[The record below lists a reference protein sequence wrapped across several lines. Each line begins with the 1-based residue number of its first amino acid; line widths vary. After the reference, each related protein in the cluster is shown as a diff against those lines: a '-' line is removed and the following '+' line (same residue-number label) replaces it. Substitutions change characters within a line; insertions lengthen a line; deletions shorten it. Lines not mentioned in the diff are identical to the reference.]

1 MGLKKNDIL
10 VIMKKNYC
18 FVLSLFL
25 FGTILSSCEK
35 SGNYQEFDRN
45 EIYKHL
51 SSVNVRDAKMI
62 YTKEGTNTRSGESG
76 AFGGVWKIDQNGN
89 ESKLIITGSD
99 GKTNVLNIYEINK
112 LSDKILLMYP
122 DFFDTNRI
130 REEWEKAHNDDPA
143 DFATSVGPDGKP
155 ILHGAATEYAML
167 LNKETEKL
175 YRFPENVSTLRKDD
189 DIFTDKQGN
198 IYYKG
203 YLNGEQVFK
212 LSPETMTIEAL
223 LPDDIRFD
231 NFSVTGDGFVAYWNG
246 NEQQFGCRVK
256 CPGGKIYPI
265 ADTHIFIFSGDL
277 YSVRDN
283 TIIKYE
289 TVGTNDLKENIICT
303 IPENNAQWA
312 FIPNYVRNTVVIN
325 GHLEFDGEQ
334 CVELGKYMNIGNI
347 RTSKAWYTLGNMFS
361 KIAMKDYQES
371 QFQVSEYEIQNL
383 SANSES
389 PNITFTGF
397 RYSDGANVVGT
408 ITESDEI
415 VIDNVANNGEKIIN
429 LISLN

>member
-1 MGLKKNDIL
+1 
-10 VIMKKNYC
+10 
-18 FVLSLFL
+18 
-25 FGTILSSCEK
+25 
-35 SGNYQEFDRN
+35 
-45 EIYKHL
+45 
-51 SSVNVRDAKMI
+51 
-62 YTKEGTNTRSGESG
+62 
-76 AFGGVWKIDQNGN
+76 
-89 ESKLIITGSD
+89 
-99 GKTNVLNIYEINK
+99 
-112 LSDKILLMYP
+112 
-122 DFFDTNRI
+122 
-130 REEWEKAHNDDPA
+130 
-143 DFATSVGPDGKP
+143 
-155 ILHGAATEYAML
+155 ML

-175 YRFPENVSTLRKDD
+175 YRFPENVSKPDKND
-189 DIFTDKQGN
+189 NISTDKQGN
-198 IYYKG
+198 IYYKA
-203 YLNGEQVFK
+203 YLKGNQVLK

-223 LPDDIRFD
+223 LPDDIHFD

-265 ADTHIFIFSGDL
+265 TDPYTFIFNGDL

-289 TVGTNDLKENIICT
+289 TVGTNDLKEKIICT
-303 IPENNAQWA
+303 IPGNNAQWA
-312 FIPNYVRNTVVIN
+312 FTPNYVRNTIVIN

-334 CVELGKYMNIGNI
+334 CTELGKYVNIGNI

-397 RYSDGANVVGT
+397 RYSDGVNVVGT
-408 ITESDEI
+408 ITESDEV
-415 VIDNVANNGEKIIN
+415 VINNVANNGEKIIN
-429 LISLN
+429 LIPLN